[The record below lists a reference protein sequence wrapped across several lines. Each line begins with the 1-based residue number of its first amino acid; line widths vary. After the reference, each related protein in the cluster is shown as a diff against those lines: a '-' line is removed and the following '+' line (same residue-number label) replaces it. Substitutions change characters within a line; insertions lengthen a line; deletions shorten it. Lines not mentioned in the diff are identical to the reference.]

1 MKLSEG
7 FVQRLKRGPVLCD
20 GAMGTQLYDR
30 GGVTF
35 DRCLDELNLSNPEL
49 VKSIHLDYIRA
60 GAEVIETNTFGANR
74 VRLAAHG
81 LEERVAE
88 LNEAGVRIAQEARQ
102 LTGQRIWVAGSIGPL
117 GRPLAPLGAVTPA
130 QARQAFAEQ
139 ASALA
144 GAGVDLL
151 ILETMSSLRELREAV
166 MAAREVCSLPIV
178 AQMSFAE
185 DGRTH
190 SGDTPQD
197 IVRALEALGVQVIG
211 ANCSVGSEHMLR
223 LVEEMAKHTNLP
235 LSAQPNAGF
244 PTFQNGRFLY
254 RSSPEYMA
262 QHARRMVEA
271 GALLVG
277 GCCGTTPA
285 HIAAIR
291 DAIAGVRPARL
302 SPAAPRRPRAAARAP
317 EPAPPPEPT
326 GLARKLGRKF
336 VVTVEVDP
344 PRGFNVSPVLE
355 DLAVLKASGLVDVV
369 DVADNPRAQSHMSA
383 LAMCTLI
390 QGRMGMET
398 VLHLALRHR
407 NLVALHSELLGAHAL
422 GVRNIF
428 VVMGD
433 LPRTGDYPD
442 ATAISDITA
451 SGMMKLIKA
460 FNSGVDLAGKPI
472 EQATSFFVGC
482 AFNLSARDM
491 DRELRALEKKLE
503 AGADFILT
511 QAVYDAEAVERA
523 RQRLGG
529 FPVPVLLGVL
539 PLRSLRHAEFL
550 HNEVPGIVV
559 PEAVR
564 ERLRL
569 AGDRASDVGTQLC
582 QELLASVHDRVAGA
596 YFIPPFGRYDVVL
609 GVLEGVKDLLAR
621 PVANTA

>member
-1 MKLSEG
+1 MKMSEG

-30 GGVTF
+30 GVSF

-74 VRLAAHG
+74 VRLATHG

-102 LTGQRIWVAGSIGPL
+102 LTGQRIWVAGSVGPL
-117 GRPLAPLGAVTPA
+117 GRPLAPLGAVTTA

-139 ASALA
+139 VSALA
-144 GAGVDLL
+144 GAGVDLI
-151 ILETMSSLRELREAV
+151 ILETMSDLRELREAV
-166 MAAREVCSLPIV
+166 MAAREACDLPIV

-223 LVEEMAKHTNLP
+223 VVEEMARHTGLP

-302 SPAAPRRPRAAARAP
+302 SPATPRRPRAAARAP

-326 GLARKLGRKF
+326 GLARKLGHKF

-344 PRGFNVSPVLE
+344 PRGFNVSPILE
-355 DLAVLKASGLVDVV
+355 DLAVLKASGMVDVV

-482 AFNLSARDM
+482 AFNLTARDM

-511 QAVYDAEAVERA
+511 QPVYDAEAVERA

-569 AGDRASDVGTQLC
+569 AGDRAAEVGTQLC

-609 GVLEGVKDLLAR
+609 GVLEGVKGLLTR